1 MTRRLQRSLQ
11 LLAVAAIATT
21 ANGAAAEQ
29 RPVTWLVFVDDL
41 HLDFPNSGRLRYV
54 VQEVVKQLPADGE
67 VMAMFSSLP
76 SGVSIAPTTD
86 RALLRAEAKKLV
98 GSGLP
103 LSDALANE
111 AEGQRRSALAVSRL
125 VELVGKVS
133 GDTGAPSSRSRVA
146 IIYVSNGYVTGTPP
160 PLKME
165 LSPPIFALDPR
176 LLRDPGDP
184 VRADWQDYWIKTR
197 NSLREMAAASGGF
210 VQEENESVDQVIARI
225 GLTMRR

>member
-21 ANGAAAEQ
+21 ANGAAAKQ
-29 RPVTWLVFVDDL
+29 PAVTWLVFVDDL
-41 HLDFPNSGRLRYV
+41 HLDFPNSGRLRHV
-54 VQEVVKQLPADGE
+54 VQQVVKQLPADGD

-86 RALLRAEAKKLV
+86 RAPLMAEAKKLV

-103 LSDALANE
+103 LSDILANG
-111 AEGQRRSALAVSRL
+111 AEGKRRSALALARL
-125 VELVGKVS
+125 VELVGKVP
-133 GDTGAPSSRSRVA
+133 GGKEDPSPRSRTA

-165 LSPPIFALDPR
+165 FSPPIFALDPR
-176 LLRDPGDP
+176 LLRDPSDP
-184 VRADWQDYWIKTR
+184 VRANWQDYWTKTR
-197 NSLREMAAASGGF
+197 DSLRAMAAASGGF
-210 VQEENESVDQVIARI
+210 VQEENESVDQVIVRI
-225 GLTMRR
+225 AQAMRR